1 MVILV
6 VLVVLV
12 SVLGVEVRFEF
23 LMLLIFGKLI
33 IDDCLNVVEI
43 DRDI

>member
-12 SVLGVEVRFEF
+12 SVLGVEVFFEF
-23 LMLLIFGKLI
+23 LMLSIFGKLI

>member
-12 SVLGVEVRFEF
+12 SVLGVEVCFEF
-23 LMLLIFGKLI
+23 LMLSIFGKLI

>member
-23 LMLLIFGKLI
+23 LMLSIFGKLI